1 MKVWILQTGEPLQ
14 IDIDGFRPMRAMNLA
29 DQLTSKGHE
38 VVLWSSDFNHFTK
51 KHRFGREETIQ
62 VTNLLKIKLIPSRG
76 YLSHNGFAR
85 LIDHAQ
91 LGVNLSRMLRRE
103 KNQPDVAFVGYPP
116 IESAWVMIKWLKSH
130 RIPTILDVKD
140 AWPDVLIN
148 HFPSKFRFIAKL
160 GFFPYYVMMRQT
172 FKKTSAISSVTQEF
186 LDWCL
191 LNARRK
197 QNVNDQIFPLTSP
210 NTKFTKEELMAAQV
224 WWENTKVLQ
233 NEIFR
238 GYFVGSISDAFDFSP
253 IIEASKR
260 LPIEFVIAG
269 DGPRLEQL
277 RHQTRKLGNIF
288 LPGRISSSQAHVLAS
303 KSDFAIAP
311 LKKRVDF
318 EMSIPNKFYDAMKF
332 GKPMITSLDGPAAD
346 VLSKNECGINY
357 KNDDNSLY
365 ELLCD
370 LIEDPELI
378 NRMSVNAKITFEN
391 LFQFEKVYAD
401 FILKLENLK

>member
-1 MKVWILQTGEPLQ
+1 
-14 IDIDGFRPMRAMNLA
+14 
-29 DQLTSKGHE
+29 
-38 VVLWSSDFNHFTK
+38 
-51 KHRFGREETIQ
+51 
-62 VTNLLKIKLIPSRG
+62 
-76 YLSHNGFAR
+76 
-85 LIDHAQ
+85 
-91 LGVNLSRMLRRE
+91 MLRRE
-103 KNQPDVAFVGYPP
+103 KSQPDVAFVGYPP
-116 IESAWVMIKWLKSH
+116 IESAWVMINWLDRCH
-130 RIPTILDVKD
+130 VPVFLDVKD
-140 AWPDVLIN
+140 AWPDVLVN
-148 HFPSKFRFIAKL
+148 HFPSKLRYLAKL
-160 GFFPYYVMMRQT
+160 GFSPYYLMMRQA
-172 FKKTSAISSVTQEF
+172 FRKASAFSSITQEF
-186 LDWCL
+186 LNWCL
-191 LNARRK
+191 INAKRK
-197 QNVNDQIFPLTSP
+197 QNEKDQIFPLTSP
-210 NTKFTKEELMAAQV
+210 SSQFTSEELAAAAE
-224 WWENTKVLQ
+224 WWKNTNALQ
-233 NEIFR
+233 NQLFR
-238 GYFVGSISDAFDFSP
+238 GYFVGSINDAFDFSP